1 MEEFAYLI
9 AEEIYNSDYIL
20 KVEQGP
26 LSVYIE
32 KFAQNIIS
40 RDQLQEILYE
50 EFALENSEIG
60 VIINLIV
67 TRLKN
72 PQYYEQQESTR
83 EQTTQFRAPV
93 ANNATPNAAQNSTQ
107 TNSQTTFADRIYQSN
122 ITTTRTTSSSFNT
135 TPQQSPISSPTQPTP
150 QQNTPPKLDPYR
162 EAI

>member
-9 AEEIYNSDYIL
+9 AEEIYNKEYIL
-20 KVEQGP
+20 KAEQSI
-26 LSVYIE
+26 LSDYIE

-40 RDQLQEILYE
+40 QDQLSFILNDF
-50 EFALENSEIG
+50 FAIDNSE
-60 VIINLIV
+60 VPSLVSLIIS
-67 TRLKN
+67 RLKT
-72 PQYYEQQESTR
+72 PKYYDEQQDDSKNIDLA
-83 EQTTQFRAPV
+83 QPTQQKTQAQSQALFTDRI
-93 ANNATPNAAQNSTQ
+93 QNST
-107 TNSQTTFADRIYQSN
+107 